1 MGRYVA
7 SNDEKTQRSSSSLI
21 FSAAF
26 SNNILQCS
34 APSSNLVVECL
45 DHIVFAPA
53 ESFTLILNL
62 YDKVSSC
69 HIIFRFDHFFEPNLA
84 PIMVKTAFMY

>member
-7 SNDEKTQRSSSSLI
+7 SNDEKTQSSSSLI
-21 FSAAF
+21 FNAAF